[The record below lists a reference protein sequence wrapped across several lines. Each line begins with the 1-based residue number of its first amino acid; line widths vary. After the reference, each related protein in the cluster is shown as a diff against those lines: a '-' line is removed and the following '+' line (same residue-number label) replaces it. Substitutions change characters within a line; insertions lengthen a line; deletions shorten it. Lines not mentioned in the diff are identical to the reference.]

1 MGLLRATALALVVST
16 TIAQAQPKQ
25 PSQAQMQQAGE
36 LVKKAIA
43 KSQSGDHALAIE
55 LYLQAYNVAPNAVL
69 LSNIG
74 AEYEQAQKP
83 VEAITYFCKYLTE
96 EPAGASSQFAT
107 THVKSLQSQLHNE
120 VEDSDPCKLKPKAPT
135 PPVVTPVEQPAVT
148 GGSFGPSGG
157 PATEAPSHPGRVLVI
172 SGIAV
177 TVVGAVVAG
186 LGVHYALLGRALQ
199 NDIDNHDS
207 KTAWPTQ
214 FEGVP
219 IANWNSQGHTWNV
232 DAALYSSI
240 GGAVVIAGAVMI
252 GFGMSK
258 HTDHEAQARVIPT
271 AGTHDAGL
279 AVVGSF

>member
-1 MGLLRATALALVVST
+1 MGSLRATALALVVST

-25 PSQAQMQQAGE
+25 PTPTQMQQAGE

-55 LYLQAYNVAPNAVL
+55 LYQQAYNVAPNAVL

-74 AEYEQAQKP
+74 AEYELAQKP
-83 VEAITYFCKYLTE
+83 SDAVSYFCKYLAE
-96 EPAGASSQFAT
+96 EPTGTSAPFAT
-107 THVKSLQSQLHNE
+107 THVKSLQLQLHNE
-120 VEDSDPCKLKPKAPT
+120 VEDSDPCRLKPKVT
-135 PPVVTPVEQPAVT
+135 TSPVVITPVEQPAVT
-148 GGSFGPSGG
+148 NFGPTGG
-157 PATEAPSHPGRVLVI
+157 PMTEAPSHPGRVLLI

-177 TVVGAVVAG
+177 TVVGVVVVG
-186 LGVHYALLGRALQ
+186 LGVHYALLGRTLQ
-199 NDIDNHDS
+199 NDINGHDS
-207 KTAWPTQ
+207 STAWPTQ

-252 GFGMSK
+252 GFGVSR
-258 HTDHEAQARVIPT
+258 HADHEAQARVIPT
-271 AGTHDAGL
+271 AGAHDAGL
-279 AVVGSF
+279 ALVGSF